1 MKDIEKNDVS
11 ISKLFKWGAKMVL
24 PTPQGNVDIWMK
36 IIGDA
41 DIGRARVYA
50 LRKSSDMRKR
60 LKDLDS
66 DDRIAMI
73 PDLDLST
80 KDKVIELLLT
90 LLIRDITNIAIEN
103 TEIKYPKELLSTA
116 SVEEQEEYQK
126 IVDGFPAYVEALNKV
141 QIDKGVEKERKRLYK
156 LSDKDLE
163 ELYVNSMINRIC
175 ENEMYQCFQ
184 DKTVFFACFTD
195 DTYKTHLFESFE
207 DYQDLPTE
215 ISTLLSDFYSTLSI
229 DIDYLKKSQEVA
241 L

>member
-11 ISKLFKWGAKMVL
+11 ISKLFQWGAQMVL
-24 PTPQGNVDIWMK
+24 PTPRGNIDVWMK
-36 IIGDA
+36 IIGEA
-41 DIGRARVYA
+41 DINRARVYA

-73 PDLDLST
+73 PDLDLSN
-80 KDKVIELLLT
+80 KDKVVELLLT
-90 LLIRDITNIAIEN
+90 LLIKDITDVAIEN
-103 TEIKYPKELLSTA
+103 TEIKYPKELPSTA
-116 SVEEQEEYQK
+116 SMEEQEKYQK
-126 IVDGFPAYVEALNKV
+126 TIDDFPAYVEALTKA

-156 LSDKDLE
+156 LSTDDLE
-163 ELYVNSMINRIC
+163 ELYVSSMINRIC
-175 ENEMYQCFQ
+175 EHEMYQRFQ

-229 DIDYLKKSQEVA
+229 DIDYLKKSQEVV